1 VRRAVF
7 LLATVALAILL
18 TSGVATAITYGK
30 VDGNRH
36 PNVSALVG
44 EDEEGRFIFC
54 SGTLIDED
62 VVLTAA
68 HCTAAIE
75 EFGFEF
81 VGVTFDPVFDLYTS
95 DVHAG
100 TPHTHPE
107 FPGPSSDVKDIAVV
121 VLDEPVE
128 EIEPAKL
135 PTAGLLDRMSKRHAL
150 KGKRFTAVGYGHTE
164 RTREPGSGA
173 PVFGEAGTRRYAV
186 SSFGALNKNFLRL
199 SQNPSTG
206 DAGTCFGDSG
216 GPNYLG
222 AHERDGCYSVDHH
235 NGGRGVPGD
244 ERHLPPRHAVRP
256 GVP

>member
-1 VRRAVF
+1 MRRAVF
-7 LLATVALAILL
+7 LLATVALDILL
-18 TSGVATAITYGK
+18 ASGVATAITYGK

-81 VGVTFDPVFDLYTS
+81 VGVTFDPVFDLDTS

-121 VLDEPVE
+121 VLDEPAE

-135 PTAGLLDRMSKRHAL
+135 PTAGLLDRMSKSMNSR
-150 KGKRFTAVGYGHTE
+150 
-164 RTREPGSGA
+164 GSVSRRWA
-173 PVFGEAGTRRYAV
+173 TGTRSAPRSPA
-186 SSFGALNKNFLRL
+186 AAPRFL
-199 SQNPSTG
+199 
-206 DAGTCFGDSG
+206 
-216 GPNYLG
+216 
-222 AHERDGCYSVDHH
+222 ERP
-235 NGGRGVPGD
+235 GRGGTPSRAS
-244 ERHLPPRHAVRP
+244 ERSTRTS
-256 GVP
+256 